1 MEAIAIS
8 SVTPEQWSTFTSESR
23 LRGPWSTQR
32 RWADPGIV
40 DILLDN
46 RQFRWEW
53 SGLRDTAFPSFWHPV
68 THIPFKF
75 FLKKDHLISP
85 MMNNASTSQHRK
97 PYETSDDFFFYLFA
111 FPVKETTLDS
121 AGVWEI
127 WRSLDEWSIPPPPR
141 AEKDLGYARNHTSL
155 RGRYRNERL
164 TRRSQGF
171 QLRSPGKGVFLGYE
185 ESRFPPP
192 CVGKARQPC
201 LHMNKL
207 EIETRTSL

>member
-97 PYETSDDFFFYLFA
+97 PYETSDDFFFFL
-111 FPVKETTLDS
+111 
-121 AGVWEI
+121 
-127 WRSLDEWSIPPPPR
+127 
-141 AEKDLGYARNHTSL
+141 SL
-155 RGRYRNERL
+155 RISREGNDVRFSGRVRDLAKSWWMINSSDFSGRERSWIHPKSHL
-164 TRRSQGF
+164 STWKVPQWETNPPIPRLSTPFSGEGCFFR
-171 QLRSPGKGVFLGYE
+171 LRGVTVPSSMCGKG
-185 ESRFPPP
+185 
-192 CVGKARQPC
+192 KAAVPSHEQAWDRDAD
-201 LHMNKL
+201 
-207 EIETRTSL
+207 